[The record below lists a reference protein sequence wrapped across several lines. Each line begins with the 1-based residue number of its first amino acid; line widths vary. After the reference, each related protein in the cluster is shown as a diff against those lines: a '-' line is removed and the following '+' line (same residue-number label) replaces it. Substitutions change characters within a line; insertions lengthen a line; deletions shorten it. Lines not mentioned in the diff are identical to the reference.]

1 MSKLAILGG
10 NALIGEALPAWP
22 SLDIS
27 VLEDIET
34 ILKTGEINYWTGKR
48 GMAFEKDLAAYMGG
62 GYMVTT
68 TNGTS
73 ALHTA
78 FAALDIGPGDEV
90 ICQSYT
96 FIATAFSILQA
107 GALPVFA
114 DVDHTHTLDP
124 KSVESKISERTKAI
138 VVVHT
143 FGVPTDMGAIM
154 AIARKHKLKVIE
166 DCAQA
171 LGAKYNGS
179 YLGTIGDAGCFSFCQ
194 SKHITT
200 GGEGGA
206 VYVNSEDLAWKCRSF
221 RDHGYDVEKRLGL
234 FEISQKLPYIHTRVG
249 FNYRMTEIQSAIGI
263 RELARF
269 KAGALEQ
276 RIRNGQLLTALLKD
290 HPLVRHVPA
299 DDHLRVNSFWW
310 APFVLDMSQ
319 LGCDIKAFA
328 KAVEAEGAPGYPV
341 PWPEI
346 YNEEAFQRRN
356 GFGSRNYPFNDPSH
370 RQIDYSSTHCQTARQ
385 LGNSTI
391 AFLTHPVYSE
401 SHIERFAQAFN
412 KVYEHYKVSPAEAS

>member
-1 MSKLAILGG
+1 MNKLAILGG
-10 NALIGEALPAWP
+10 SPVISEALPAWP
-22 SLDIS
+22 SLDLS
-27 VLEDIET
+27 VMYDIEA

-48 GMAFEKDLAAYMGG
+48 GMAFEKDLAAYLGE
-62 GYMVTT
+62 GYVVTT

-78 FAALDIGPGDEV
+78 FSALGIGSGDEV

-124 KSVESKISERTKAI
+124 KSVESKISDKTKAI

-143 FGVPTDMGAIM
+143 FGVPTDMDAIM
-154 AIARKHKLKVIE
+154 AIARKYDLKVIE

-171 LGAKYNGS
+171 LGARYKGA

-206 VYVNSEDLAWKCRSF
+206 VYVNSEDLVWKCRSF
-221 RDHGYDVEKRLGL
+221 RDHGYDVAKRLGL
-234 FEISQKLPYIHTRVG
+234 FEISQKLPYIHTQVG

-263 RELARF
+263 RELSRF
-269 KAGALEQ
+269 KATALEQ
-276 RIRNGQLLTALLKD
+276 RIRNGRFLTVLLKE
-290 HPLVRHVPA
+290 HPLVTHAPA
-299 DDHLRVNSFWW
+299 DDEIRGNAFWW
-310 APFVLDMSQ
+310 APFVLDMSK
-319 LGCDIKAFA
+319 LSCDIKTFT
-328 KAVEAEGAPGYPV
+328 KAIDAEGVPGYPV
-341 PWPEI
+341 PWPEV
-346 YNEEAFQRRN
+346 YNEDAFQKQN
-356 GFGSRNYPFNDPSH
+356 GFGTNNYPFNDPAH
-370 RQIDYSSTHCQTARQ
+370 RLIDYTLTDCQAARQ
-385 LGNSTI
+385 LGDSSI
-391 AFLTHPVYSE
+391 VFHTHPVYSE
-401 SHIERFAQAFN
+401 QHMEKFAAAFN
-412 KVYEHYKVSPAEAS
+412 KVYEHYKK